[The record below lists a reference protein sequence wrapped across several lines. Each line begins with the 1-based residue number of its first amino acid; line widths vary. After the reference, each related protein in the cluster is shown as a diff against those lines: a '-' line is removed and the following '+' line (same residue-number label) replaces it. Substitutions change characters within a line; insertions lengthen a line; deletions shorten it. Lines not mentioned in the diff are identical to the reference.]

1 MDEHSKVLSKIDQS
15 FEDLQ
20 NLTDNNKSELLF
32 DFNPQI
38 PQTRVKS
45 RNSQNKNFD
54 SLGKID
60 TQRIKMFNTIKSAR
74 DKNGY
79 QSTAMLEV
87 LKNFN
92 NRNMEINKQIVDNPP
107 FLYKRKIV
115 KVIRN
120 QSLKM
125 QFRTTDNEKDVDK
138 NDTNKNECFE
148 MIRNF
153 NKMASGKLGKD

>member
-1 MDEHSKVLSKIDQS
+1 
-15 FEDLQ
+15 
-20 NLTDNNKSELLF
+20 
-32 DFNPQI
+32 
-38 PQTRVKS
+38 
-45 RNSQNKNFD
+45 
-54 SLGKID
+54 
-60 TQRIKMFNTIKSAR
+60 
-74 DKNGY
+74 
-79 QSTAMLEV
+79 
-87 LKNFN
+87 
-92 NRNMEINKQIVDNPP
+92 MEINKQIVDNPP
-107 FLYKRKIV
+107 YLYKRKIV